1 MTDHL
6 PGSTR
11 IGRTALTVAN
21 LEKSIEFYRDVV
33 GLVVRA
39 KSEAAAT
46 LGTET
51 EPLLE
56 LRRDADAQ
64 PRNRNQAGLF
74 HNAFEVTSRAALG
87 ATLERIRDRWT
98 LNGASDHYVSEAL
111 YLDDPEGNGVEIYCD
126 RPQSAWP
133 RRDDGTVR
141 IGTIPLD
148 LEAVAAE
155 SDRAATVPDGT
166 TVGHVHLETTS
177 LEAAREF
184 YVETLGFQVQTEIH
198 GALFVSAGG
207 YHHHLGV
214 NAWAGRSQP
223 RPADGRGLA
232 WVELLVPSTT
242 ALETIR
248 DRLDVTG
255 VSVTE
260 RESGFETTDPD
271 GVTVRI
277 RIA

>member
-6 PGSTR
+6 PDSTR

-21 LEKSIEFYRDVV
+21 LEESIEFYRDVV

-39 KSEAAAT
+39 NSETAAT

-56 LRRDADAQ
+56 LRRDADAP
-64 PRNRNQAGLF
+64 PRNRSQAGLF

-87 ATLERIRDRWT
+87 AALERIRDSWT

-111 YLDDPEGNGVEIYCD
+111 YLDDPDGNGVEIYCD
-126 RPQSAWP
+126 RPRSAWP

-155 SDRAATVPDGT
+155 SDGATTVPDGT

-184 YVETLGFQVQTEIH
+184 YVDMLGFEVQTELDR
-198 GALFVSAGG
+198 ALFVSAGG

-223 RPADGRGLA
+223 RPVDGRGLA
-232 WVELLVPSTT
+232 WFELLVPSAA

-248 DRLDVTG
+248 DRLDATN

-260 RESGFETTDPD
+260 RENGFETIDPD
-271 GVTVRI
+271 GGTVRVG
-277 RIA
+277 IA

>member
-6 PGSTR
+6 PDSTR
-11 IGRTALTVAN
+11 IGRTALTVAD
-21 LEKSIEFYRDVV
+21 LEESIEFYRDVV

-39 KSEAAAT
+39 KSETAAT

-56 LRRDADAQ
+56 LRRDADAP
-64 PRNRNQAGLF
+64 PRNRSQAGLF
-74 HNAFEVTSRAALG
+74 HNAFEVTSRTALG
-87 ATLERIRDRWT
+87 AVLDRIRDRWT

-111 YLDDPEGNGVEIYCD
+111 YLDDPEGNGVEIYRD
-126 RPQSAWP
+126 RPRSAWP
-133 RRDDGTVR
+133 RREDGTVR

-148 LEAVAAE
+148 LEAVAAA
-155 SDRAATVPDGT
+155 SDGATTVPDGT
-166 TVGHVHLETTS
+166 TIGHVHLETTS

-184 YVETLGFQVQTEIH
+184 YVDTLGFEVQTELD

-214 NAWAGRSQP
+214 NAWAGKSQP

-232 WVELLVPSTT
+232 WVELLVPSAA
-242 ALETIR
+242 ALEMVR
-248 DRLDVTG
+248 DRLDATDA
-255 VSVTE
+255 STTE
-260 RESGFETTDPD
+260 RENGFETTDPD
-271 GVTVRI
+271 GVTVRVE
-277 RIA
+277 RA